1 MIKNTNEILAQN
13 LQKSERILMEYIAD
27 LAKLDEQEKLNINTA
42 EKRLGKMI
50 SDFISMG
57 LEMSGSIMSNIEVK
71 KADKYCSCGKK
82 LVSAK
87 RGAQT
92 KILSRYGYIP
102 IERDT
107 LFCRRCRKGY
117 GVSDKQ
123 LEIYGDHRLTKGITE
138 TISYIAQLMPFKEAS
153 QTIKKLLNIDISA
166 TQIQIVSEEVGK
178 QVFQKDLI
186 KANRAYNKPEEAAP
200 QELSLYRKEGRLYIL
215 VDGSQVN
222 TRIKDN
228 NGSTWKE
235 MKLGLIF
242 SDRDI
247 VKTASDSTIITKKEY
262 IPYFGSVTE
271 FKKFVFAAAA
281 KAGYGKLKEV
291 VVIGD
296 GAQWIWN
303 MCEELFPN
311 AVRIL
316 DFYHFSE
323 NAHKYAKALYPE
335 NEVARKSWVN
345 TLISFV
351 NDGEVQKAVEFVQKH
366 NLSNLPNGIV
376 NLTSYITNNRERINY
391 KFFKDNGYYIGSG
404 AIESGNKTVIQHRMK
419 QSGMRWGI
427 KGGQYIASLRGK
439 YKSDLWREVIDAI
452 YAS

>member
-1 MIKNTNEILAQN
+1 MINNTNEILAQN
-13 LQKSERILMEYIAD
+13 LQKSERILMEFITD
-27 LAKLDEQEKLNINTA
+27 LTNLDKQDELNINST
-42 EKRLGKMI
+42 EKKLGKMI
-50 SDFISMG
+50 SEFISMG
-57 LEMSGSIMSNIEVK
+57 LEMSGIILSSIEVK
-71 KADKYCSCGKK
+71 EADKYCSCGKK
-82 LVSAK
+82 LIIAK

-92 KILSRYGYIP
+92 KILSMYGHIP
-102 IERDT
+102 VERDT
-107 LFCRRCRKGY
+107 LFCRHCRKGY

-123 LEIYGDHRLTKGITE
+123 LEIYGDHRLTKGMTE
-138 TISYIAQLMPFKEAS
+138 TITYVSQLMPFKEAS
-153 QTIKKLLNIDISA
+153 ETIKKLLNLDISA
-166 TQIQIVSEEVGK
+166 PQLQIVSEEVGK
-178 QVFQKDLI
+178 QVFQNDLL
-186 KANRAYNKPEEAAP
+186 KANNAYNKPEEAAQ

-242 SDRDI
+242 SDRDM
-247 VKTASDSTIITKKEY
+247 VKTGSDSMIITKKEY
-262 IPYFGSVTE
+262 IPYLGSVSE

-303 MCEELFPN
+303 MCEELFPD

-323 NAHKYAKALYPE
+323 NAHNYAKALYPE

-345 TLISFV
+345 KLISLV
-351 NDGEVQKAVEFVQKH
+351 NDGKVEKAVEFVEKH
-366 NLSNLPNGIV
+366 NVSKLPDGIV
-376 NLTSYITNNRERINY
+376 NLSNYIVNNRERINY
-391 KFFKDNGYYIGSG
+391 KYLKDNSYYIGSG

-439 YKSDLWREVIDAI
+439 YKSNLWNEVIDAI